1 MSGLSVERTQI
12 GVLGGGAW
20 GTALGIHCARMGHKV
35 LMWAREPEVCQQH
48 QTGPGMQENL
58 QCVLTSGVAYMT
70 RQHVGL
76 TVEEQLT
83 YLPGILRV
91 HSHCRHI

>member
-35 LMWAREPEVCQQH
+35 LMWAREPEVCRQH
-48 QTGPGMQENL
+48 QTGLGMHAPENL
-58 QCVLTSGVAYMT
+58 ECVATSGVANTTPNM
-70 RQHVGL
+70 
-76 TVEEQLT
+76 
-83 YLPGILRV
+83 
-91 HSHCRHI
+91 SD